1 MASHVNFLTAKR
13 RSVRRYAPQSLSSEA
28 IADIVEAGLRAPT
41 SKNNRATHFV
51 LVEDKEMLQKLS
63 ECRASGSAFLA
74 DAALAIVVCSNGD
87 KSARPYI
94 DGAIA
99 ASYMQLAITDLDLG
113 SCWCHITDTPSAD
126 GERSAEEY
134 VRELLGLPENSR
146 ILCALGVGE
155 VAEFGMLEPRQ
166 RPTEWERV
174 YVEKYEERNEP
185 K

>member
-1 MASHVNFLTAKR
+1 MSSHINFLTAKR
-13 RSVRRYAPQSLSSEA
+13 RSVRRYAAQSINPEA
-28 IADIVEAGLRAPT
+28 IADIVESGLRAPT

-51 LVEDKEMLQKLS
+51 IVEDKEMLLKLS
-63 ECRASGSAFLA
+63 QCRAHGSAFIA
-74 DAALAIVVCSNGD
+74 DAALAIVVCSDGD

-99 ASYMQLAITDLDLG
+99 ASYMQLAVTDLDLG
-113 SCWCHITDTPSAD
+113 SCWCHIADTPSAD
-126 GERSAEEY
+126 GDKSAEEY
-134 VRELLGLPENSR
+134 VRELLGLPEQSK
-146 ILCALGVGE
+146 ILCAIGIGE

-174 YVEKYEERNEP
+174 YVEKYEERDEG